1 MTIADDPFAGFVEA
15 ACVPL
20 DSWHASGTL
29 ERAQAILSAH
39 PDLATR
45 NVHAA
50 SILGDEPAVRRFL
63 ELDAGSATA
72 KGGPRSWDALTHLC
86 FSRYLRLDRT
96 RSDGFVRTA
105 RLLLDAGASAN
116 TGFYSDD
123 HQPPEF
129 ESVLYGAA
137 GVAHHPGVTRVLLE
151 RGADPNDGE
160 VVYHTPETY
169 DHAALKLLIGTG
181 KLTADSLATLLLR
194 KHDWHDR
201 DGIKL
206 LLEQGADANLMT
218 RWGHSALHQALTRDN
233 DLEIIEL
240 LLDHGADP
248 SLPAHGRSAT
258 AVAAREGRGDVLA
271 LFARRG
277 LPIGL
282 EGLDRLL
289 AACARNDSNQVR
301 AVVANEPGLVEEV
314 LQHAGKLLGEFA
326 GVGNT
331 EGVKRLLDLGADV
344 GAVDEE
350 GDGYWGVA
358 RKSTA
363 LHVAAWRARHAT
375 VKLLIERG
383 APVDAPDGQGRTPL
397 MLAVRACVDS
407 YWRDRRSPES
417 VAALLAA
424 GASIEKVPYPS
435 GYAEVDDLLRQRAR
449 RQKA

>member
-1 MTIADDPFAGFVEA
+1 MTTADEPLAGFIEA

-20 DSWHASGTL
+20 DSGHASGTL

-39 PDLATR
+39 PDLADR

-50 SILGDEPAVRRFL
+50 AILGDERAVRRFL
-63 ELDAGSATA
+63 ELDAGNATA
-72 KGGPRSWDALTHLC
+72 KGGPRGWDALTHLC

-96 RSDGFVRTA
+96 RSDGFVRA
-105 RLLLDAGASAN
+105 AQALLDAGASAN

-123 HQPPEF
+123 HQPQPEF

-151 RGADPNDGE
+151 HGADPNDGE

-169 DHAALKLLIGTG
+169 DNAVLTLLIGTG
-181 KLTADSLATLLLR
+181 KLTGDSLATLLLR

-201 DGIKL
+201 DGVKL
-206 LLEQGADANLMT
+206 LLEHGADPNLMT
-218 RWGHSALHQALTRDN
+218 RWGHSALHQALRRDN
-233 DLEIIEL
+233 DLRIIEL

-258 AVAAREGRGDVLA
+258 SMAAREGRGDVLD
-271 LFARRG
+271 LFGRRG
-277 LPIGL
+277 LPVVL
-282 EGLDRLL
+282 EGLDQLL
-289 AACARNDSNQVR
+289 AACARNDPNQVR
-301 AVVANEPGLVEEV
+301 AIVANEPGLVDEV
-314 LQHAGKLLGEFA
+314 RQHAGKLLGEFA

-331 EGVKRLLDLGADV
+331 EGVRHLLDLGADV
-344 GAVDEE
+344 AAVDEE
-350 GDGYWGVA
+350 GDGYWGIA
-358 RKSTA
+358 KKSTA

-375 VKLLIERG
+375 VKLLVERG
-383 APVDAPDGQGRTPL
+383 APVDVSDGKGRTPL

-424 GASIEKVPYPS
+424 GASVENVVIPPATPRS
-435 GYAEVDDLLRQRAR
+435 TRCLRERAG
-449 RQKA
+449 

>member
-1 MTIADDPFAGFVEA
+1 MNDVLGRFIEA

-20 DSWHASGTL
+20 DSGHASGTL

-50 SILGDEPAVRRFL
+50 AILGDEPAVRRFL
-63 ELDAGSATA
+63 ALDAGGATA
-72 KGGPRSWDALTHLC
+72 KGGPRGWDALTHLC

-105 RLLLDAGASAN
+105 QLLLDAGASAN
-116 TGFYSDD
+116 SGFYSDD
-123 HQPPEF
+123 HQPPPEF

-169 DHAALKLLIGTG
+169 DNEVLTLLIETG

-201 DGIKL
+201 DGVKL
-206 LLEQGADANLMT
+206 LLERGADPNRTT
-218 RWGHSALHQALTRDN
+218 RWGFSALHQAVRRDN
-233 DLEIIEL
+233 DLHIIEL

-248 SLPAHGRSAT
+248 NLPAHGRPAT
-258 AVAAREGRGDVLA
+258 AMAAREGRGDVLD

-277 LPIGL
+277 RPILL
-282 EGLDRLL
+282 EGVDRLL
-289 AACARNDSNQVR
+289 AACARHDASEVH
-301 AVVANEPGLVEEV
+301 ALLGEPELV
-314 LQHAGKLLGEFA
+314 QQIPAQAGKLLGEFA

-331 EGVKRLLDLGADV
+331 EGVRHLLDLGADV
-344 GAVDEE
+344 AAVDEE
-350 GDGYWGVA
+350 GDGYWGIA
-358 RKSTA
+358 KRSTA
-363 LHVAAWRARHAT
+363 LHVAAWRARHST
-375 VKLLIERG
+375 VKLLVERG
-383 APVDAPDGQGRTPL
+383 APVDVPDSRGRTPL

-407 YWRDRRSPES
+407 YWCDRRSPES
-417 VAALLAA
+417 VATLLAA
-424 GASIEKVPYPS
+424 GASIGQVLYPS
-435 GYAEVDDLLRQRAR
+435 GYAEVDELLRQHGRHHEA
-449 RQKA
+449 